1 MTVFKRVME
10 ETPGDGGIYGVM
22 WSQWKSIGPLGI
34 NLLSFAQ
41 HKNAVC
47 KHIFYLFPYLT
58 DFFFFLSPL
67 AGAQLSRSLITDLL
81 CPEGAE
87 LEIQRFSVPALI
99 THSGDGS
106 AKELDFF
113 CFFSACVC
121 VCVCDERNS
130 WWHGRPH
137 QQISIGGAA

>member
-1 MTVFKRVME
+1 MRVCVCVCVRVHSGWRPLIENEEIMTVFKRVME

-47 KHIFYLFPYLT
+47 KHILYLFPYLT

-67 AGAQLSRSLITDLL
+67 A
-81 CPEGAE
+81 
-87 LEIQRFSVPALI
+87 
-99 THSGDGS
+99 DGNF
-106 AKELDFF
+106 L
-113 CFFSACVC
+113 
-121 VCVCDERNS
+121 
-130 WWHGRPH
+130 
-137 QQISIGGAA
+137 AAW